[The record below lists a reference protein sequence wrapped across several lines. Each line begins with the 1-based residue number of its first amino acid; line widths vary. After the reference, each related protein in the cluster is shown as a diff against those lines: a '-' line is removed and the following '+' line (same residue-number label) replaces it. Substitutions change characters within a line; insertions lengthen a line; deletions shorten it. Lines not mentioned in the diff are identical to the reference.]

1 MPTTRIDE
9 ECNAKRD
16 RTMST
21 PAVNPIHGPS
31 RVDIVDAKHA
41 KAEQRV
47 GTLPHPHPAQDANHD
62 RFEITER
69 ARRLAEAM
77 DFYPTEDKKDVF
89 TKERLREIA
98 ERIASGFY
106 EYPEVIEAIVEGYRK
121 EFGI

>member
-1 MPTTRIDE
+1 
-9 ECNAKRD
+9 
-16 RTMST
+16 
-21 PAVNPIHGPS
+21 
-31 RVDIVDAKHA
+31 
-41 KAEQRV
+41 
-47 GTLPHPHPAQDANHD
+47 
-62 RFEITER
+62 
-69 ARRLAEAM
+69 M